1 MTKTRKLTAILPS
14 GEIVTR
20 RTARTY
26 THVVARKVTYADGTT
41 TGWSEMG
48 WCGRPDL
55 AEKQVAKLCS
65 GWVAGA
71 EVGVSWTAEGGW
83 VAKTLAKV
91 EVQAVPV
98 EA

>member
-1 MTKTRKLTAILPS
+1 MTKRTLTATLPS

-20 RTARTY
+20 TTARTY
-26 THVVARKVTYADGTT
+26 THVVARKATYADGTT
-41 TGWSEMG
+41 AGWCAHG
-48 WCGRPDL
+48 WCGRPNL

-65 GWVAGA
+65 SWVAGT

-91 EVQAVPV
+91 EVLAVPV
-98 EA
+98 DA